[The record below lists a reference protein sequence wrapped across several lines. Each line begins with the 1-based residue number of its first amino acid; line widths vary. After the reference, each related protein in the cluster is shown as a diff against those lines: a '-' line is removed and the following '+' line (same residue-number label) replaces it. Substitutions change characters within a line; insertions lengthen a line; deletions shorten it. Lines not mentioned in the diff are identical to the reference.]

1 MINIYV
7 FKMFSNKSHNI
18 FFTEDLLKRFAK
30 TYKFCDGDINKFC
43 QMLRKGVYTYE
54 YMDSWETFNEIW
66 LSDKK

>member
-18 FFTEDLLKRFAK
+18 FFNEDLLKRFAK

-43 QMLRKGVYTYE
+43 
-54 YMDSWETFNEIW
+54 
-66 LSDKK
+66 